1 MFESYKAESVEKGF
15 KLLLELVQKGSI
27 GLDSDLLLDYRND
40 PELQDLFSNIFEP
53 QAKVKLIDTIN
64 TLYLVPE
71 TDNRVFGYTNEQ
83 LRQKLKLGDNKELYL
98 AYFLITC
105 LLALFYG
112 SESMEEVQRSY
123 VKYEELERFAT
134 LKLRELGDGEESE
147 ELEKELEINLRS
159 TKDLWLDM
167 QEKDESI
174 TRLRSTT
181 KNRASFIAKVCSFL
195 SDEGLIHEQGTE
207 IYVSEKTEQII
218 RKFYSDSQQKSKL
231 LSLLTARKVD

>member
-1 MFESYKAESVEKGF
+1 MFESYKAESVAKGF
-15 KLLLELVQKGSI
+15 QLFLELVQKGSV
-27 GLDSDLLLDYRND
+27 GLDSELLLEYRND
-40 PELQDLFSNIFEP
+40 PELQDLFVNIFEP
-53 QAKVKLIDTIN
+53 EAKVKLINTIN

-83 LRQKLKLGDNKELYL
+83 LRQKMKLVDNKELYL
-98 AYFLITC
+98 AYFIITC

-112 SESMEEVQRSY
+112 SESMDEIQRSY
-123 VKYEELERFAT
+123 VKYEELERFTT
-134 LKLRELGDGEESE
+134 LKLRELGEGEETE

-181 KNRASFIAKVCSFL
+181 KNRASFIAKVSSFL
-195 SDEGLIHEQGTE
+195 SEEGLIHEQGTE
-207 IYVSEKTEQII
+207 IYVLEKTEQII
-218 RKFYSDSQQKSKL
+218 RKFYSDNQQKSKL
-231 LSLLTARKVD
+231 LSLLTLKEVD